1 MVNRLLTG
9 FVKVNTSPTAE
20 SQSKRGSHYEEAN
33 SHGILELAAW
43 FRLEQHR
50 RKRLIPGR
58 KSFRSLI
65 SSGARSGNRNALSYP
80 CLPSLVNRLLTIT
93 IRVNIPAIAE
103 STFRQGICHEEA
115 GSHGFLE
122 LVARPRLEQYGR

>member
-50 RKRLIPGR
+50 RKRLNPGPQGLS
-58 KSFRSLI
+58 KL
-65 SSGARSGNRNALSYP
+65 NRFWSAFGQPQRAL
-80 CLPSLVNRLLTIT
+80 LPVFGKL
-93 IRVNIPAIAE
+93 
-103 STFRQGICHEEA
+103 G
-115 GSHGFLE
+115 
-122 LVARPRLEQYGR
+122 